1 MTNNIIISTDLSQ
14 IPAAGGDVFH
24 AMKSTDLGY
33 DGFGEAYFSW
43 VDNKSVK
50 AWKRHKNMTMNLI
63 VPLGTIRFIFFETDL
78 SAYQE
83 KKIGTDNYVRLTVPP
98 GIWFGFQGVGLSNN
112 LLLNIANIPH
122 DPEEVEEKPINF
134 FSFDWN
140 KI

>member
-78 SAYQE
+78 SDIKRRKSAQ
-83 KKIGTDNYVRLTVPP
+83 I
-98 GIWFGFQGVGLSNN
+98 IM
-112 LLLNIANIPH
+112 
-122 DPEEVEEKPINF
+122 
-134 FSFDWN
+134 
-140 KI
+140 

>member
-78 SAYQE
+78 SVYQE